1 MKRILLVGSFIATL
15 FGPPSIAMASPLDC
29 FPNCA
34 EPATKSVDET
44 APPEPVTLDPAY
56 ISAHRSVGVDA
67 YPATSC
73 ESSLTKTVDNLNTT
87 TKPIREIVGYIRS
100 PQGLAIKLVNDYVIK
115 IPAWL
120 GYAMDPLGSLKRKAI
135 DEART
140 RAKESLAERDACALE
155 FAESPFDS
163 AEVVD
168 EKHSI

>member
-1 MKRILLVGSFIATL
+1 MKRSLLVGLFVATL
-15 FGPPSIAMASPLDC
+15 FGLPSTAMASAVDC
-29 FPNCA
+29 FPLCT
-34 EPATKSVDET
+34 ETVTKSIPFDAT
-44 APPEPVTLDPAY
+44 PAQVTLDPVY

-73 ESSLTKTVDNLNTT
+73 DSSLTKTVDNLNTT

-140 RAKESLAERDACALE
+140 RAKESLAEGDACALE